1 MKKLF
6 TVLVASL
13 CGTMAY
19 AQSGAISVSDVSI
32 SKGGTAQMEVSINNA
47 ANQTA
52 FQFDLAVPTGYSVKG
67 ADFKGTYGESRHL
80 LNGEVGGKV
89 RFLSYDDGNAKL
101 ADGEKVIVTLEA
113 EAEAETAIV
122 TGDGIVVVAPD
133 GSSVGNEETASAN
146 INISGD
152 VDIEIPWGGKT
163 TFVCSQDLDFSSLAD
178 VKAYIVTG
186 YDVTEGS
193 IWLTRVNDVPANT
206 PIWVAGPKGEKNA
219 ASTTVKIPTGTSTT
233 YYPQNLLVG
242 SATASAD
249 IPAETDEFLNYTI
262 GKDGSIAPR
271 PSGISGFP
279 AGKAYLHF
287 AKKVSSVVGSAASV
301 NLVAKGNKL
310 AYVSPCDLDFTS
322 VDGLKAYLVTGYAKD
337 GTMWLTRVMKV
348 SANTPL
354 YLKGEKAEFDDIPS
368 VATQMQ
374 LVNMLKGDAT
384 NTSSIIGDDGVF
396 TTCVLSKNDGVFNP
410 IGRDVAAF
418 PAGTAFLP
426 LPNSHFKVA
435 ASRGNIDEPVFNF
448 KEAEVIKVS
457 LGLGGDATGISRVA
471 AEAGDDTWYN
481 LSGQR
486 INTPN
491 KKGLY
496 IKNGKKVIVK

>member
-6 TVLVASL
+6 TVLAASI

-19 AQSGAISVSDVSI
+19 AQSGAISVSDVSVK
-32 SKGGTAQMEVSINNA
+32 KGGTAQMEVTINDA
-47 ANQTA
+47 ANKTA
-52 FQFDLAVPTGYSVKG
+52 FQFDLAVPTGYSVKD
-67 ADFKGTYGESRHL
+67 AKLNGTYGNSRHL
-80 LNGEVGGKV
+80 EKGEVGGKM
-89 RFLSYDDGNAKL
+89 RFLSYDDGNEKL
-101 ADGEKVIVTLEA
+101 ADGEKVVITLGAA
-113 EAEAETAIV
+113 EEAETAII

-133 GSSVGNEETASAN
+133 GSSVGEEETASAN
-146 INISGD
+146 INIAGN
-152 VDIEIPWGGKT
+152 VEIEIPWGGKT
-163 TFVCSQDLDFSSLAD
+163 TFVCAKDLDFSSKTD

-186 YDVTEGS
+186 YDVAEGS

-206 PIWVAGPKGEKNA
+206 PIWVVGPKGAQDA
-219 ASTTVKIPTGTSTT
+219 AATKVEILTGTSTT

-242 SATASAD
+242 NATASVD
-249 IPAETDEFLNYTI
+249 IPAESDDFLNYTI

-271 PSGISGFP
+271 PAGIPGFP

-301 NLVAKGNKL
+301 NLAAKGNKL
-310 AYVSPCDLDFTS
+310 AYVSPCDLDFTN

-354 YLKGEKAEFDDIPS
+354 YLKGEKAEYNDIPS